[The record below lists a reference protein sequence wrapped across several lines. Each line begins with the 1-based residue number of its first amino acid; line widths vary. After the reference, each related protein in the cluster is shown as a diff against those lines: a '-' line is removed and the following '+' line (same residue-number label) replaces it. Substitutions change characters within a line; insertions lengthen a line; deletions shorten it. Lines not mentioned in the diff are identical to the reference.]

1 MSAKSS
7 KDRASLCAFSFSDGR
22 RCRALRHKPN
32 SRYCLAHARKVRHLE
47 EADEVAQEILEP
59 ISGNFVSSASL
70 TQSLVHLF
78 AAVAEGR
85 IPPRRASAL
94 AKVSGILM
102 KSIDPSSQ
110 EFRTVFIQTYWAQL
124 VRSSYGDLPPFTR
137 PGPPDP
143 DPDPDDTDESD
154 ADSLPEFR
162 HRRHSRRG
170 TVFVAAAF

>member
-22 RCRALRHKPN
+22 QCRALRHKPN
-32 SRYCLAHARKVRHLE
+32 SRYCLPHARKARHIE

-85 IPPRRASAL
+85 ISPKRASAL

-102 KSIDPSSQ
+102 KSIDASSL

-137 PGPPDP
+137 SRPTQPDP
-143 DPDPDDTDESD
+143 DPDPDPEPDPDPDETDGSD
-154 ADSLPEFR
+154 SSAS
-162 HRRHSRRG
+162 
-170 TVFVAAAF
+170 

>member
-22 RCRALRHKPN
+22 QCRALRHQRN
-32 SRYCLAHARKVRHLE
+32 SRYCLPHARKIRHLE
-47 EADEVAQEILEP
+47 DADEVAQEILSP
-59 ISGNFVSSASL
+59 LSGSFVSSASL

-85 IPPRRASAL
+85 IPPKRASAL

-102 KSIDPSSQ
+102 KSIDASSH

-137 PGPPDP
+137 SQPPPPDP
-143 DPDPDDTDESD
+143 DPDPDDGGEPDDTDSG
-154 ADSLPEFR
+154 S
-162 HRRHSRRG
+162 SI
-170 TVFVAAAF
+170 

>member
-1 MSAKSS
+1 MSTKSS

-22 RCRALRHKPN
+22 QCRALRHKPN
-32 SRYCLAHARKVRHLE
+32 SRYCLPHARKTRHIE

-85 IPPRRASAL
+85 IPPKRASAL

-102 KSIDPSSQ
+102 KSIDASSH
-110 EFRTVFIQTYWAQL
+110 EFRAVYISSYWAQL
-124 VRSSYGDLPPFTR
+124 VRSSHGELPDYVPPR
-137 PGPPDP
+137 PAKPSPQPAPNDAAGEPD
-143 DPDPDDTDESD
+143 SD
-154 ADSLPEFR
+154 AS
-162 HRRHSRRG
+162 SS
-170 TVFVAAAF
+170 